1 MELDRIYALANR
13 VKQRLHCSQQNAEYI
28 ASLLAWEHTV
38 STDSFQLLA
47 EIHAIHSLHNHSRV
61 GR

>member
-13 VKQRLHCSQQNAEYI
+13 VQQRLNCSQQRAEYI

-38 STDSFQLLA
+38 SNDSFQLLA
-47 EIHAIHSLHNHSRV
+47 ETQAIHSLASHSAL
-61 GR
+61 